1 MVSAIYRINL
11 SNVKPGEFEMEIGEN
26 QPQPAALEETG
37 LLDFLG
43 VVTGKQC
50 FKVYHCCRILLTA
63 SCLNPLNWWID
74 CVIALNV
81 TEHT

>member
-1 MVSAIYRINL
+1 M
-11 SNVKPGEFEMEIGEN
+11 KIGEN

-50 FKVYHCCRILLTA
+50 FKVYLNTA
-63 SCLNPLNWWID
+63 EID
-74 CVIALNV
+74 KS
-81 TEHT
+81 